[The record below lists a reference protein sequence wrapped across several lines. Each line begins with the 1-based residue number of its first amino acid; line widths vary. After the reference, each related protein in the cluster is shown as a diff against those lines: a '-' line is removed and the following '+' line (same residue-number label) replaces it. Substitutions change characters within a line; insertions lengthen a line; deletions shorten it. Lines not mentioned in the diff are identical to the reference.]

1 MKKTLTPAMEDYLEL
16 ILKLKEEN
24 KVVRVRDIAKG
35 MNVKMPSVTSM
46 LNTLA
51 KKNLINHSF

>member
-1 MKKTLTPAMEDYLEL
+1 MQILTPTMEDYLEL
-16 ILKLKEEN
+16 IYNLGKDT

-46 LNTLA
+46 LNTLG
-51 KKNLINHSF
+51 KKDLINHEKY